1 LERLIKYTE
10 TYEYIIVEGN
20 VGTVGI
26 SEEASDKLGEIYL
39 VELPEIGKIFAKS
52 QEAAVIESVKSAA
65 DVYCPVGGKV
75 IEVNSALESKPE
87 FVSNS
92 PLENGWLFKIEIADT
107 SELAELMDR
116 EEFKKHLNE
125 ES

>member
-1 LERLIKYTE
+1 MIKYTE
-10 TYEYIIVEGN
+10 TYEYIIVDGN

-26 SEEASDKLGEIYL
+26 SGEASDKLGEIYL
-39 VELPEIGKIFAKS
+39 VELPEIGKSFAKG

-65 DVYCPVGGKV
+65 DVYCPVGGNV
-75 IEVNSALESKPE
+75 IEINSALETKPE
-87 FVSNS
+87 LVSNS
-92 PLENGWLFKIEIADT
+92 PLEDGWLFKIEIADT